1 MRDHL
6 APHAAMGLAV
16 CRELS
21 MPCCCLF
28 NGSPH
33 LDWVFESIELGSN
46 MTMFSDEEMSL
57 ANLSVDDHAR

>member
-1 MRDHL
+1 
-6 APHAAMGLAV
+6 
-16 CRELS
+16 

-57 ANLSVDDHAR
+57 ANLSGDDHAR